1 MGGDAQRMKSGSPI
15 CGEGRSSRMMT
26 RVTPTLDQ
34 RLATRAAGVSPVVM
48 HQRWS
53 ELLFLHWRW
62 EVADLQRRLPP
73 GLHVDTHEGQAWL
86 GVVPFFMDRI
96 RPRFLPPVPGVSW
109 FREMNVRTYVHDDQ
123 GRPGV
128 WFFSLDCDQ
137 PLAVRVARSLFR
149 LPYFDAAMVA
159 KREEGKVGFECR
171 RSTKQD
177 TSRFVY
183 ELGTELPRPEVG
195 SLEFWLVERYVL
207 FANTRGGLRLG
218 RVAHEP
224 YPLTAV
230 TLNEWDALPLRW
242 DGFEM
247 PGRAPDHVAGSR
259 GVEVRVGPL
268 ERV

>member
-1 MGGDAQRMKSGSPI
+1 
-15 CGEGRSSRMMT
+15 MT
-26 RVTPTLDQ
+26 MPLPTLDQ
-34 RLATRAAGVSPVVM
+34 RLAVRAAGVSPVVM
-48 HQRWS
+48 RQRWS

-73 GLHVDTHEGQAWL
+73 GLWVDTFDGEAWL

-96 RPRFLPPVPGVSW
+96 RPRFLPPVPGLSW
-109 FREMNVRTYVHDDQ
+109 FRELNVRTYVHDDQ

-137 PLAVRVARSLFR
+137 AVAVRVARALFR
-149 LPYFDAAMVA
+149 LPYFDAAMA
-159 KREEGKVGFECR
+159 AQREAGKVRFDCR
-171 RSTKQD
+171 RKAETGS
-177 TSRFVY
+177 SRFVY
-183 ELGTELPRPEVG
+183 ELGEALPTPEAG
-195 SLEFWLVERYVL
+195 SLAFWLVERYAL
-207 FANTRGGLRLG
+207 FANTRAGLQLG

-230 TLNEWDALPLRW
+230 TLREWDALPLSW

-247 PGRAPDHVAGSR
+247 PQRAPDHVAGSR

-268 ERV
+268 ERL